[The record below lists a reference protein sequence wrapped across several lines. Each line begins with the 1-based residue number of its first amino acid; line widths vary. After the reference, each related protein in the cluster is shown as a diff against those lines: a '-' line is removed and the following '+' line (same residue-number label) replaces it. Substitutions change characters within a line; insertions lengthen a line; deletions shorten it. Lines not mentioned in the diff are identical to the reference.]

1 MKLTGYELE
10 FGHVVKEVYAELL
23 ITSSQATHSWKP
35 IYACAFVRL
44 NEICIIDL
52 WKSATA
58 NEHLM
63 ISAIGVLVKTLQLL
77 DLSASQK
84 HGCCLIVTSKMG
96 SINSKAVV
104 QHNQKLSKKTQ
115 SKTPNKAEG
124 KLAANIQK
132 TVQNDRKGNH
142 SQQSSN
148 KECESDNSDRPKL
161 SQTKRKT
168 KCSSNLPQFTWLVSS
183 VVEDDFK
190 KISKID
196 RNLKS
201 CHPKSPLLSQRGQ
214 TSKDELTSPIDLVS
228 ARPKTNNSIE
238 NSPPKNH
245 CSKNLCSVQSIALA
259 PTRTSD
265 TSLVSSNSGAS
276 DSDDSGITA
285 EKYDPHLMSGSVG
298 FGVLTSTTYLENYVT
313 GRSTN
318 VHGKWRR
325 KETIH
330 N

>member
-1 MKLTGYELE
+1 
-10 FGHVVKEVYAELL
+10 
-23 ITSSQATHSWKP
+23 
-35 IYACAFVRL
+35 
-44 NEICIIDL
+44 
-52 WKSATA
+52 
-58 NEHLM
+58 
-63 ISAIGVLVKTLQLL
+63 
-77 DLSASQK
+77 
-84 HGCCLIVTSKMG
+84 MG

-115 SKTPNKAEG
+115 RKTPNKVEG

-142 SQQSSN
+142 SQQNSN

-168 KCSSNLPQFTWLVSS
+168 KCSSNRPQFTWLVSS

-196 RNLKS
+196 RKS
-201 CHPKSPLLSQRGQ
+201 CHPKSPLLSLRGQ
-214 TSKDELTSPIDLVS
+214 TSKDGLTSSIDLVS
-228 ARPKTNNSIE
+228 ARSTTSNSIE
-238 NSPPKNH
+238 NSPPNNH

-265 TSLVSSNSGAS
+265 TSLVSSNSSAS
-276 DSDDSGITA
+276 DSDDSGTSA
-285 EKYDPHLMSGSVG
+285 EKYDPRQMSGSVG
-298 FGVLTSTTYLENYVT
+298 FGVLTSATYLENYVT

-318 VHGKWRR
+318 VHGK
-325 KETIH
+325 
-330 N
+330 

>member
-1 MKLTGYELE
+1 
-10 FGHVVKEVYAELL
+10 
-23 ITSSQATHSWKP
+23 
-35 IYACAFVRL
+35 
-44 NEICIIDL
+44 
-52 WKSATA
+52 
-58 NEHLM
+58 
-63 ISAIGVLVKTLQLL
+63 
-77 DLSASQK
+77 
-84 HGCCLIVTSKMG
+84 MG

-115 SKTPNKAEG
+115 SKTPNKADG

-142 SQQSSN
+142 SHQSSN
-148 KECESDNSDRPKL
+148 KECESDNRDRPKM

-168 KCSSNLPQFTWLVSS
+168 KCSSNLPQFKWLASS

-190 KISKID
+190 KISVMD
-196 RNLKS
+196 RKS
-201 CHPKSPLLSQRGQ
+201 CDPKSPLLSLRGQ
-214 TSKDELTSPIDLVS
+214 TSKGELTSPIELVS
-228 ARPKTNNSIE
+228 ARSQTSNSIE
-238 NSPPKNH
+238 NSSPNNH
-245 CSKNLCSVQSIALA
+245 CSKNLCSVQSIALT

-265 TSLVSSNSGAS
+265 TSLVSSNSSAS
-276 DSDDSGITA
+276 DSDDSGTTA
-285 EKYDPHLMSGSVG
+285 EKYDPRLMSGSVG

>member
-1 MKLTGYELE
+1 M
-10 FGHVVKEVYAELL
+10 
-23 ITSSQATHSWKP
+23 
-35 IYACAFVRL
+35 
-44 NEICIIDL
+44 NM
-52 WKSATA
+52 
-58 NEHLM
+58 HLM
-63 ISAIGVLVKTLQLL
+63 ISAIAVLVRILQFL
-77 DLSASQK
+77 DLSASEK
-84 HGCCLIVTSKMG
+84 HGCCLIVPSKMG

-104 QHNQKLSKKTQ
+104 QHNQKISKKNQ

-142 SQQSSN
+142 SQQSSSSN
-148 KECESDNSDRPKL
+148 KECESDNSDRQKM

-168 KCSSNLPQFTWLVSS
+168 KCSSNLPQFTSLVSS

-190 KISKID
+190 KISVID
-196 RNLKS
+196 RKS
-201 CHPKSPLLSQRGQ
+201 CHPKSPLLSLRGQ

-228 ARPKTNNSIE
+228 ARSKTSNSIE
-238 NSPPKNH
+238 NSPPNKH

-265 TSLVSSNSGAS
+265 TSLVSSNSSAS
-276 DSDDSGITA
+276 ASDDSGTSA
-285 EKYDPHLMSGSVG
+285 EKYDPRLMSGSVG
-298 FGVLTSTTYLENYVT
+298 FGVLTSTTYLENYET

>member
-1 MKLTGYELE
+1 
-10 FGHVVKEVYAELL
+10 
-23 ITSSQATHSWKP
+23 
-35 IYACAFVRL
+35 
-44 NEICIIDL
+44 
-52 WKSATA
+52 
-58 NEHLM
+58 
-63 ISAIGVLVKTLQLL
+63 
-77 DLSASQK
+77 
-84 HGCCLIVTSKMG
+84 MG

-115 SKTPNKAEG
+115 SKNTNKAEG

-142 SQQSSN
+142 SHQSSN
-148 KECESDNSDRPKL
+148 KECESDNRDRPKM

-168 KCSSNLPQFTWLVSS
+168 KCSSNLPQFKWLASS
-183 VVEDDFK
+183 VVQDDFK
-190 KISKID
+190 KISVMD
-196 RNLKS
+196 RKS
-201 CHPKSPLLSQRGQ
+201 CDPKSPLLSLRGQ
-214 TSKDELTSPIDLVS
+214 TSKGELTSPIELVS
-228 ARPKTNNSIE
+228 ARSQTSNSIE
-238 NSPPKNH
+238 NSSPNNH

-265 TSLVSSNSGAS
+265 TSLVSSNSSAS
-276 DSDDSGITA
+276 DSDDSGTTA
-285 EKYDPHLMSGSVG
+285 EKHDPRLMSGSVG

-313 GRSTN
+313 GRSKN